1 MDFLANLADTFGV
14 AESPPASS
22 EAEGDVEDQ
31 DIPELYRP
39 LYQATWALTRR
50 EIDED
55 DWLELW
61 EAVGDTLLS
70 LVEKIEEQVRQLI
83 RGLPPA
89 RGPATREQVFAAG
102 AELRRGLKLAVEALD
117 RMGEFVDDGDAEHLS
132 RGWVDLLEASD
143 VVQRASIDFQALRL
157 RIQTYLKNRP
167 PPPPPEPNSEP
178 DKALPGRP

>member
-14 AESPPASS
+14 AEPAQASA
-22 EAEGDVEDQ
+22 EADEGVEDRE
-31 DIPELYRP
+31 IPELYRP
-39 LYQATWALTRR
+39 LYQATWALARH

-83 RGLPPA
+83 RGLPPS

-102 AELRRGLKLAVEALD
+102 VELRRGLKLAVEALD
-117 RMGEFVDDGDAEHLS
+117 RMGEYVDDGDAEHLS
-132 RGWVDLLEASD
+132 QGWVDLLEASD
-143 VVQRASIDFQALRL
+143 VIQRGSVEFQALRL

-167 PPPPPEPNSEP
+167 PPTAPQGG
-178 DKALPGRP
+178 DGDQQPGE